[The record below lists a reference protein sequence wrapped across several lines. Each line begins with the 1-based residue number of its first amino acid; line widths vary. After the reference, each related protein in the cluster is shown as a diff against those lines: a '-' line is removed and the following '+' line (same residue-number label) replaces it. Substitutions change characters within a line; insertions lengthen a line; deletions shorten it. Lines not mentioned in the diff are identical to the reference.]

1 MNMPT
6 RPVNDFSP
14 PPAAGGVP
22 LPLPPGAPSGGGNQP
37 APGAQVVEL
46 ARRLSERY
54 GPLAGPVDGLAG
66 GPVRQALQR
75 MAQVHRRTA
84 DEGLR
89 KAVAA
94 DGNRLLEAARRA
106 GFLRTGHSDF
116 QALAAAIR
124 PGPAPGTMDPTGQP
138 GTERPTTAPAAGSRA
153 FAGDGYRI
161 VEPLASRVGPF
172 DNRGTLFAGARLRQ
186 GAGEPPV
193 SWNGL
198 PKAPYTEFGA
208 GVATSAGTPF
218 DPRSAEQVTRA
229 LAPRYQAYV
238 DRGTPVDRFR
248 AAVSVDAATLDP
260 GGRRSAELQL
270 TGVRRWPNGSTT
282 RGALQIGT
290 PPPVPGAGPAVD
302 ALVEHR
308 VPVPAM
314 GRDAVLRLGAR
325 LTRPGPAGAQ
335 TVSVTAGLPAPDRG
349 TFPKTPRPV
358 LDTSV
363 TWQQA
368 PGRSSTTAMVRAGW
382 AAPATVATVTL
393 THRDAHPAS
402 GSTTSLQFFA
412 QQRLQGGAGDP
423 NTSTS
428 NAGINPR
435 RVPTGRFPEGATE
448 PITTLYADGNVTL
461 RSSAPAMPGDGP
473 GRDTVR
479 VGIVRN
485 SPTGAVPTL
494 YGEAY
499 GDVTPYANGREP
511 KHGRLGGEIGIH
523 WRPAPD
529 QPMTVHAALRAGAPG
544 PQDAHGGT
552 AAELG
557 VDVEVARDTFV
568 GGHVRQYLDGQG
580 TEVYLGLERRF

>member
-1 MNMPT
+1 MST
-6 RPVNDFSP
+6 RPVNDAP
-14 PPAAGGVP
+14 TAPIGGGLV
-22 LPLPPGAPSGGGNQP
+22 LPLPPGAPAGGGNP
-37 APGAQVVEL
+37 FAPGGARVIEL

-75 MAQVHRRTA
+75 MAQVHRRTT

-89 KAVAA
+89 TAVAA
-94 DGNRLLEAARRA
+94 DGNRLLEAARRV

-116 QALAAAIR
+116 QALVAAT
-124 PGPAPGTMDPTGQP
+124 GPAGQP
-138 GTERPTTAPAAGSRA
+138 GAEHPAPATPAVGQPAAG
-153 FAGDGYRI
+153 GGYRV
-161 VEPLASRVGPF
+161 VEPLASRLEPF
-172 DNRGTLFAGARLRQ
+172 GGKATLFAGARLRQ
-186 GAGEPPV
+186 GAGEPPA

-198 PKAPYTEFGA
+198 PKAPFTEFGA
-208 GVATSAGTPF
+208 GVAASAGTPF
-218 DPRSAEQVTRA
+218 DPRSAEQATRA
-229 LAPRYQAYV
+229 LAPRYQVYV

-248 AAVSVDAATLDP
+248 AAVSVQAATLDP
-260 GGRRSAELQL
+260 EGRRSAELQL

-290 PPPVPGAGPAVD
+290 PPPLPGAGPAVD
-302 ALVEHR
+302 ALAEHR
-308 VPVPAM
+308 VPVPAI

-358 LDTSV
+358 LDTSL

-368 PGRSSTTAMVRAGW
+368 PGLSSTTAMVRAGW
-382 AAPATVATVTL
+382 AAPNTVATVTL
-393 THRDAHPAS
+393 THKDAQPAS

-435 RVPTGRFPEGATE
+435 RVPTGRFPEGATA
-448 PITTLYADGNVTL
+448 PITTLYADGNLTL
-461 RSSAPAMPGDGP
+461 RSSAPPMPGEGP

-499 GDVTPYANGREP
+499 GDVTPYAGGREP

-523 WRPAPD
+523 WRPVAD
-529 QPMTVHAALRAGAPG
+529 QPVTVHAAFRAGAPG

-557 VDVEVARDTFV
+557 VDVEIARDTFV
-568 GGHVRQYLDGQG
+568 GGQVRQYLDGQG